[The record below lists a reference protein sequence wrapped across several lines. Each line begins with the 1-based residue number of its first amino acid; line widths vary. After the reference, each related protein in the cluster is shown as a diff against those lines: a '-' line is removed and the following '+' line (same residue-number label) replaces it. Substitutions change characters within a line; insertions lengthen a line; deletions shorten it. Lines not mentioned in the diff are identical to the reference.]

1 MRQSI
6 VNFKQQSDVATSAN
20 ASLQIINRKAY
31 NELHE
36 SNSEVESLRQHL
48 EIAYHEN
55 WFSEENVRK
64 VVRECRMKVSE
75 ANQHRRESDHKLR
88 VLTNETSLR
97 RERER
102 EIESQAMSDNM
113 IKLQEIAELKG
124 QVRKLE
130 SMLKTET
137 NTSNEYWQRLQKYV
151 SNDPDVAGVEARPAI
166 GGASHHP
173 IDRSARERAEDSAN
187 HRRRLGR
194 RSH

>member
-1 MRQSI
+1 M
-6 VNFKQQSDVATSAN
+6 
-20 ASLQIINRKAY
+20 
-31 NELHE
+31 
-36 SNSEVESLRQHL
+36 
-48 EIAYHEN
+48 
-55 WFSEENVRK
+55 
-64 VVRECRMKVSE
+64 
-75 ANQHRRESDHKLR
+75 R
-88 VLTNETSLR
+88 VLTNETAFR

-151 SNDPDVAGVEARPAI
+151 SNDPGVSGMEARSTF

-173 IDRSARERAEDSAN
+173 MIEQLENDLKIQQPTVTWSTKPMSLS
-187 HRRRLGR
+187 RRC
-194 RSH
+194 